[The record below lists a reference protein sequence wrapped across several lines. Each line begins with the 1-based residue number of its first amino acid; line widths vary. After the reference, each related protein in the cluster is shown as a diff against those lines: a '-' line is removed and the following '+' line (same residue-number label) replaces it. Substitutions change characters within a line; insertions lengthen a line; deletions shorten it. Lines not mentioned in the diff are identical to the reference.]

1 MTTSIT
7 IYSPTEET
15 VIPINKDAR
24 VFRQLGGDYYVE
36 LPFEVDKTLA
46 LPKGSYISV
55 TDPTTGNMEKYALK
69 RDASP
74 EPISGVNGYK
84 YVLKFYSRQH
94 DMEACQIKWFTYG
107 ENNVI
112 TKRELSFRVT
122 TSLRGFAQ
130 LIADNMNEYLG
141 VKDVWSFDD
150 KLDDT
155 DMREQS
161 FEGVSCWEAINSIA
175 NLFGVEWWIDHGKQL
190 TIRFGKCENEDK
202 ATDIREG
209 EIVNRFPAPKRGD
222 DSNYGTRFYIFGGTQ
237 NVPKDYRS
245 DVGNTPDNTTFHIAE
260 KRIQLRDFGEY
271 GTQNEQFAN
280 YVSYYDAK
288 QNLSDAGV
296 VEKTIILD
304 DIFPKNEITILEG
317 YILEQKENIIEGET
331 AQPVYYIKVDSKPTE
346 LSTLGITFTSGALSG
361 RSFGASYTKLDGV
374 GYIKVHH
381 TTESS
386 GGASLIAVPN
396 DNLKPKAKDTY
407 ILTGV
412 ELEKSDGLYDDPS
425 TAAERELWIK
435 GRELAR
441 KYAHDTNVYDCAT
454 NPVYCAE
461 KQVNLDLGAK
471 VILKGAHFGEGGRRS
486 RIQGYEKKLYNP
498 YIATY
503 NIGDNSIYSRTL
515 QGYKIYSMPVL
526 EAVATTE
533 RTNEGLKQQ
542 ISSMQDKMGLVDI
555 QRRLGELEGIDKD
568 GSEVTAEDN
577 SVPGAKKHAENVAA
591 AEAQAKAQEAQGN
604 AIGHCNTAVGNLETA
619 VKNGLPG
626 MSNFAIY
633 AGVATSTPIGTSG
646 VGVNITDQFKNVY
659 YKTANYTTISRGDAS
674 IYAGAIIVIGRTA
687 TGEEITVGAGVM
699 TDEALK
705 SGDVIMA
712 VNDGW
717 VKINDTAGGSSSG
730 EIEGEAFYKLYK
742 ALTEIDARVAGFKY
756 LAREMPVVQLT
767 GKETASFTLEPNT
780 IYEIPRILSA
790 TYRIPRLSNSSKE
803 NDVWVVR
810 GSYSSYVSFLNWGN
824 IEKFMWNMSPDL
836 TPAAA
841 FFEATVKEMGGIY
854 IVRYIY
860 FTQVVINQ

>member
-1 MTTSIT
+1 MTTSII
-7 IYSPTEET
+7 IYSPTGEVVREVSIT
-15 VIPINKDAR
+15 KDAK

-36 LPFEVDKTLA
+36 LPFDVDKTLA

-55 TDPTTGNMEKYALK
+55 TDPTTGNTEKYALK

-94 DMEACQIKWFTYG
+94 DMEACQIKWLAG
-107 ENNVI
+107 GS
-112 TKRELSFRVT
+112 KELSFRVT
-122 TSLRGFAQ
+122 TSLRGFAK
-130 LIADNMNEYLG
+130 LIADNMNAYLG
-141 VKDVWSFDD
+141 FTDDTEVTNTDNAWLFDS

-161 FEGVSCWEAINSIA
+161 FEGVSCWDAINSIA

-190 TIRFGKCENEDK
+190 TIRFGTCENEGD

-237 NVPKDYRS
+237 NVPENYPEES
-245 DVGNTPDNTTFHIAE
+245 AGNTDSTTFHIAE

-304 DIFPKNEITILEG
+304 DIFPKNETTIG
-317 YILEQKENIIEGET
+317 TGDILEQKENIIEGET
-331 AQPVYYIKVDSKPTE
+331 AQPVYYIKVSKKLTA

-361 RSFGASYTKLDGV
+361 RSFGASYTELDGAD
-374 GYIKVHH
+374 YIKVLH

-396 DNLKPKAKDTY
+396 ANLKPEVEDKY

-412 ELEKSDGLYDDPS
+412 ELDKNSIVN
-425 TAAERELWIK
+425 AERELWIK

-461 KQVNLDLGAK
+461 KQVNLGLGAK
-471 VILKGAHFGEGGRRS
+471 VKLKGAHFGESGRSS

-555 QRRLGELEGIDKD
+555 QRRLGELEGIDKEE
-568 GSEVTAEDN
+568 SEVTADDN
-577 SVPGAKKHAENVAA
+577 SVPGAKLYAAKVAA
-591 AEAQAKAQEAQGN
+591 SEAQAKAKTAQDN
-604 AIGHCNTAVGNLETA
+604 AIRHCNTAVGDLGAEVAKLRTD
-619 VKNGLPG
+619 VQDGLPG
-626 MSNFAIY
+626 TRNFAKQPFL
-633 AGVATSTPIGTSG
+633 S
-646 VGVNITDQFKNVY
+646 
-659 YKTANYTTISRGDAS
+659 
-674 IYAGAIIVIGRTA
+674 
-687 TGEEITVGAGVM
+687 
-699 TDEALK
+699 LK
-705 SGDVIMA
+705 
-712 VNDGW
+712 
-717 VKINDTAGGSSSG
+717 
-730 EIEGEAFYKLYK
+730 
-742 ALTEIDARVAGFKY
+742 
-756 LAREMPVVQLT
+756 
-767 GKETASFTLEPNT
+767 
-780 IYEIPRILSA
+780 
-790 TYRIPRLSNSSKE
+790 
-803 NDVWVVR
+803 
-810 GSYSSYVSFLNWGN
+810 
-824 IEKFMWNMSPDL
+824 
-836 TPAAA
+836 
-841 FFEATVKEMGGIY
+841 
-854 IVRYIY
+854 
-860 FTQVVINQ
+860 